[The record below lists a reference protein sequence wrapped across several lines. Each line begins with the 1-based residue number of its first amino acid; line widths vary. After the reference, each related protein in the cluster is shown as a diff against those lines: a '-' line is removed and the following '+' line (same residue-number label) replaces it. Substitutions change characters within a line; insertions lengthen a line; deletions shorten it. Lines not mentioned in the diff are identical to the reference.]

1 MIIEMI
7 KEALRAL
14 FQNKMRSFL
23 SMLGIIIGVLAV
35 IIVLSLGNGATYSVK
50 SEIESMGSNIFFVN
64 AKGSRYAK
72 LSVGD
77 LEDLKM
83 NSQFLTNITPSFSS
97 GGNFKYGT
105 NEVSAQYYGV
115 VPDFINMFSL
125 EVEKGR
131 MINDIDNKGVLKVA
145 VIGSSIAEQL
155 FEDED
160 PIGKT
165 IKLFRNK
172 GSINFTV
179 VGVVKPT
186 GSKLFLNVD
195 NTIFIPYETM
205 NKRVTKV
212 DVVNQF
218 FAKVISSD
226 LNEEAKNELDNFLY
240 TKFKDDRAYF
250 IISQEE
256 ILGTINQVTGMLN
269 LTLGAI
275 AGISL
280 LVGGIG
286 IMNIMLVSVT
296 ERTREIGIKK
306 AIGATNGNILMQFLT
321 ESIFLT
327 ISAGAIGIFLGIYFA
342 RLIGKFINI
351 IPYFDIN
358 QIILSFVV
366 SGVIGLF
373 FGVYPAIKASKLNP
387 VDALRYE

>member
-1 MIIEMI
+1 MIIEMM

-14 FQNKMRSFL
+14 FYNKTRSFL

-50 SEIESMGSNIFFVN
+50 SEIESMGSNIFFVI
-64 AKGSRYAK
+64 AKGSRYYK
-72 LSVGD
+72 LTTAD
-77 LEDLKM
+77 LEELRM
-83 NSQFLTNITPSFSS
+83 NAQFLTNITPSFSS
-97 GGNFKYGT
+97 GGTFKYAT
-105 NEVSAQYYGV
+105 NEINAQFYGV
-115 VPDFINMFSL
+115 IPDFIKMFSL

-131 MINDIDNKGVLKVA
+131 MINELDNDGILKVA

-155 FEDED
+155 FNDEN

-165 IKLFRNK
+165 IKLSRNK
-172 GSINFTV
+172 GSINFAII
-179 VGVVKPT
+179 GVIKPT

-205 NKRVTKV
+205 DKRVVKI

-218 FAKVISSD
+218 FAKANSSE
-226 LNEEAKNELDNFLY
+226 LNEEAKNELENFLY
-240 TKFKDDRAYF
+240 SRFKDEKAYV

-306 AIGATNGNILMQFLT
+306 AIGATNSNVLMQFLT

-327 ISAGAIGIFLGIYFA
+327 ITAGVIGIFSGIY
-342 RLIGKFINI
+342 LSNIIGKFINI
-351 IPYFDIN
+351 EPFFDIN
-358 QIILSFVV
+358 QIILAFIV
-366 SGVIGLF
+366 SGAIGLF
-373 FGVYPAIKASKLNP
+373 FGVYPAVKASRLNP